1 MIFYKKKKREKK
13 LKKYIAGTL
22 AIMMIAGII
31 VLVIVGLGI
40 SGYCLKKNSEKEN
53 EPIKNPEY
61 FHKVIGVVEEVI
73 DKEHVLI
80 KVMDSFS
87 GETEEKLVYDSGE
100 KVILH
105 YESLSAS
112 CNMIEKKDINQLGE
126 QPQKG
131 DIIKTIYTKEE
142 KKEQQYNSLLCEN
155 IELWEIKQERFDK
168 MGG

>member
-1 MIFYKKKKREKK
+1 MKMKSRTIK
-13 LKKYIAGTL
+13 I
-22 AIMMIAGII
+22 IAGII
-31 VLVIVGLGI
+31 ILVVVGLGI
-40 SGYCLKKNSEKEN
+40 SGYCLKKKSDKVN

-61 FHKVIGVVEEVI
+61 FHKVIGVVEEVM

-112 CNMIEKKDINQLGE
+112 CNMAEKKDIHQSGE

-131 DIIKTIYTKEE
+131 DIIKTIYIKEE
-142 KKEQQYNSLLCEN
+142 KKEQQYYSLLCRN
-155 IELWEIKQERFDK
+155 IELWEIEKERFDK